1 MIETN
6 FIDNY
11 HQDIPFIF
19 AARDQSKGGNIF
31 VPFFQ
36 RWHDKIWLMSS
47 GQWPLN
53 SLRYEYVFN
62 FKYVSV
68 SQRDTSCTRCT
79 NSP

>member
-11 HQDIPFIF
+11 HQDNPFIF
-19 AARDQSKGGNIF
+19 AARDQSKGGTIF

-36 RWHDKIWLMSS
+36 RWHDKIWLM

-62 FKYVSV
+62 FKYVYV